1 MQQSFSIQFE
11 ERKRENS
18 FFSNFYVD
26 SGNQRMVSE
35 ISTFKLT
42 KLSKKNLEEK
52 VVFSLKVLMNY
63 LNCCSLPEKDLKSMK
78 HVLVST

>member
-11 ERKRENS
+11 ERKRENY

-42 KLSKKNLEEK
+42 KLSKKNLEETR
-52 VVFSLKVLMNY
+52 F
-63 LNCCSLPEKDLKSMK
+63 
-78 HVLVST
+78 

>member
-11 ERKRENS
+11 ERKRENY

-42 KLSKKNLEEK
+42 KLSKKNLEETSFF
-52 VVFSLKVLMNY
+52 V
-63 LNCCSLPEKDLKSMK
+63 KSFIELFK
-78 HVLVST
+78 LL